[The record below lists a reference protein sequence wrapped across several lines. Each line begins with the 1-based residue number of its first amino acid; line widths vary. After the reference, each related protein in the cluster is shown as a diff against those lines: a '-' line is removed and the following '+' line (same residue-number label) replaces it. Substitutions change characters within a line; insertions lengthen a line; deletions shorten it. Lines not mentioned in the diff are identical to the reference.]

1 MTSAPEALAATPKV
15 KAKSSLS
22 SYLRRNFDLY
32 LLLIPGLIFMIII
45 KILPIL
51 GVSIAFVDYNIYAGD
66 NPIDSIFQSEFV
78 GLDIFRSLFQKEEFI
93 QAFRNTLVIS
103 VMKIAILFPL
113 PIILALLL
121 NSVRV
126 QTFKKVTQTVLY
138 LPHFLSWVVVGG
150 IFLSLMGTSGVIN
163 NTLRQLG
170 IIHEPI
176 RFFMDN
182 SIFRWVLIITEGWKE
197 IGWSS
202 IIYLAALAGVD
213 PELYEPATVDG
224 ANGFQRMIH
233 ITLPGILSTI
243 ILMLT
248 MRVGSV
254 LDAGFT
260 QILVL
265 YNPTVYQSADIIQT
279 YTYRI
284 GLGQMNFSLGT
295 AVGLFNSVIAFV
307 LVISTNFISRKT
319 LGKSIW

>member
-1 MTSAPEALAATPKV
+1 MTPAAAHETV
-15 KAKSSLS
+15 KPGARSNSTLL
-22 SYLRRNFDLY
+22 SYLARNFDLY
-32 LLLIPGLIFMIII
+32 LLLIPGLIFMLVI
-45 KILPIL
+45 KILPML
-51 GVSIAFVDYNIYAGD
+51 GITIAFVDYNIYAGD
-66 NPIDSIFQSEFV
+66 NPIDAIFKSEFA
-78 GLDIFRSLFQKEEFI
+78 GLDIFRSLFRKEEFLR
-93 QAFRNTLVIS
+93 AFGNTLAIS
-103 VMKIAILFPL
+103 IMKIAVLFPL

-121 NSVRV
+121 NEVRLGV
-126 QTFKKVTQTVLY
+126 FKKVTQTVLY

-150 IFLSLMGTSGVIN
+150 IFLSLLGTSGVVN
-163 NTLRQLG
+163 QVLTQLG
-170 IIHEPI
+170 MISEPI

-182 SIFRWVLIITEGWKE
+182 AIFRWVLIITEGWKE

-213 PELYEPATVDG
+213 QELYEAATIDG
-224 ANGFQRMIH
+224 ANSFHRLIH

-243 ILMLT
+243 VLMLI
-248 MRVGSV
+248 MRVGAV

-295 AVGLFNSVIAFV
+295 AVGLFNSVIAFL
-307 LVISTNFISRKT
+307 LVVSTNFISRKT